1 MRLCDLPCK
10 SDQFKIRAEDPL
22 TTAINALARGLHTL
36 LVVDEHDRLRGLI
49 TASRVLSL
57 VSALAMNSKLLSYPV
72 SLFVDERA
80 TTMHYEYPIEAAL
93 QLMAEERKSH
103 LVIVDGL
110 KVVGL
115 LTHRCLLSL
124 ISGLEIDLKKL
135 ASKDVP
141 TLLTHSSL
149 AEALK
154 VMRKINYYE
163 VPILEEE
170 VVGIVR
176 LSDVISEVIG
186 GWFEKLK
193 LVKVIGKSKL
203 ISRGVRSFSEAIELA
218 LKEDINLLPVLKDD
232 GSYSFVKLE
241 DLFVH
246 LVKEHGAFKVAETVK
261 LNLRSHQKEG
271 SWRVMVPHV
280 SSR

>member
-1 MRLCDLPCK
+1 M
-10 SDQFKIRAEDPL
+10 
-22 TTAINALARGLHTL
+22 
-36 LVVDEHDRLRGLI
+36 
-49 TASRVLSL
+49 
-57 VSALAMNSKLLSYPV
+57 
-72 SLFVDERA
+72 
-80 TTMHYEYPIEAAL
+80 
-93 QLMAEERKSH
+93 
-103 LVIVDGL
+103 
-110 KVVGL
+110 
-115 LTHRCLLSL
+115 
-124 ISGLEIDLKKL
+124 
-135 ASKDVP
+135 
-141 TLLTHSSL
+141 
-149 AEALK
+149 
-154 VMRKINYYE
+154 
-163 VPILEEE
+163 EEE